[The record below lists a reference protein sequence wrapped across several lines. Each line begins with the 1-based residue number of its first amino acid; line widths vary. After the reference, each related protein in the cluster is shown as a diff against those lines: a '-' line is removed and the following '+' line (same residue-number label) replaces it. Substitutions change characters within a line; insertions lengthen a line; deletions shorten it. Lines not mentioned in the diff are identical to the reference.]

1 MSGRGLDGARQVAE
15 ASALPTSER
24 KGVTAARGFVAS
36 GVHCG
41 IRKKDRLDLS
51 LVRSLVPAT
60 GAGMF
65 TANRVL
71 AAPVVLCKEHLEL
84 AQPQAV
90 VTNSGVANAATGERG
105 LLDAYATAA
114 ETARRL
120 DFATEEVLVLSTGVI
135 GIPLPLSNVVAGV
148 RSAAAGLSQQGGAD
162 AATAIMTTD
171 TYAKEAVAHGDGF
184 VVGGMA
190 KGSGMIHPQL
200 ATMLAVLTTDY
211 PLEAGEAIGF
221 LRPAVETSF
230 NAISVDGEC
239 STNDTVILLANG
251 ASDVERTP
259 QRDEELVAC
268 VRKVCGELA
277 KHIVTDGEGAT
288 VLAEIAVRHAVSE
301 AEARA
306 IAERVATS
314 PLVKTALYGHDA
326 NWGRIAAAAGSA
338 KFNGGFAQLDPDRLS
353 IAIDAVPVLVDGRPT
368 GDEPALTNGHC
379 AIEIDLA
386 LGDGCANYL
395 TTDLSYD
402 YVKINAEYR
411 T

>member
-1 MSGRGLDGARQVAE
+1 MS
-15 ASALPTSER
+15 
-24 KGVTAARGFVAS
+24 VTAPRGFVAS

-41 IRKKDRLDLS
+41 IRKNERRDLAV
-51 LVRSLVPAT
+51 VRSLEPAV

-65 TANRVL
+65 TINRVQ
-71 AAPVVLCKEHLEL
+71 AAPLIVCKEHLGK

-90 VTNSGVANAATGERG
+90 VINSGNANAATGANGIAHAR
-105 LLDAYATAA
+105 ATAS
-114 ETARRL
+114 TASQL
-120 DFATEEVLVLSTGVI
+120 LGVSEEEVLVLSTGVI
-135 GIPLPLSNVVAGV
+135 GQPLPIANVLKGVQKAALQLS
-148 RSAAAGLSQQGGAD
+148 RSGGGAAAE
-162 AATAIMTTD
+162 AIMTTD
-171 TYAKEAVAHGDGF
+171 TYAKEAVARGDGF
-184 VVGGMA
+184 TVGGMA

-211 PLEAGEAIGF
+211 PLEPGEALDF
-221 LRPAVETSF
+221 LRPAVDTSF

-239 STNDTVILLANG
+239 STNDTVLLFANG
-251 ASDVERTP
+251 ASGVERTP
-259 QRDEELVAC
+259 QRDEQFLQC
-268 VRKVCGELA
+268 VGELCAALA
-277 KHIVTDGEGAT
+277 KQIVADGEGAT
-288 VLAEIAVRHAVSE
+288 VVAEIAVRHAVSD

-338 KFNGGFAQLDPDRLS
+338 RYNGGLADLDPDKLS
-353 IAIDAVPVLVDGRPT
+353 ISIDRVAVFVDGMPT
-368 GDEPALTNGHC
+368 GDEPVLENGSC

-386 LGDGCANYL
+386 LGDGVATYL

>member
-1 MSGRGLDGARQVAE
+1 MS
-15 ASALPTSER
+15 
-24 KGVTAARGFVAS
+24 VTAAKGFVAS

-41 IRKKDRLDLS
+41 IRKKDRLDLA
-51 LVRSLVPAT
+51 LVRSLVRAT

-65 TANRVL
+65 TANRML
-71 AAPVVLCKEHLEL
+71 AAPVIVCKEHLQL

-105 LLDAYATAA
+105 VLDALATAA
-114 ETARRL
+114 ETARLL
-120 DFATEEVLVLSTGVI
+120 DLDAEEVLVLSTGVI
-135 GIPLPLSNVVAGV
+135 GAPLPLSNVIAGV
-148 RSAAAGLSQQGGAD
+148 RSAAADLSEQGGTD
-162 AATAIMTTD
+162 AAAAIMTTD
-171 TYAKEAVAHGDGF
+171 TYAKEAVAHGTGF
-184 VVGGMA
+184 TVGGMA
-190 KGSGMIHPQL
+190 KGSGMIHPML

-211 PLEAGEAIGF
+211 PLEPGEAMEF
-221 LRPAVETSF
+221 LSPAVDTSF

-251 ASDVERTP
+251 ASGVRRTP
-259 QRDEELVAC
+259 ETDEEFAAC
-268 VRKVCGELA
+268 VRSVCGELA
-277 KHIVTDGEGAT
+277 KHIVADGEGAT
-288 VLAEIAVRHAVSE
+288 VLAEIAVRGAASE
-301 AEARA
+301 SQARA

-338 KFNGGFAQLDPDRLS
+338 KFNGGFAELDPDLLS
-353 IAIDAVPVLVDGRPT
+353 IMIDNVAVLVAGRPT
-368 GDEPALTNGHC
+368 GDEPTLLNGHC
-379 AIEIDLA
+379 AIDIDLA
-386 LGDGCANYL
+386 LGDGAATYL